1 MRRALVL
8 TYEKEEPMKRQI
20 QKESAET
27 LSVKTAQPNLA
38 NKITFSF
45 GRNWQDFV
53 GRYMNPDREKIA
65 IASLVEFLKQKDLK
79 NLDFLDIGC
88 GSGLFSLAAYRLGAK
103 RIVSV
108 DVDPFSV
115 ECTSRLRAA
124 VGSPQ
129 NWTILEGSILEKDC
143 VERLEPADIVYAWGS
158 LHHTGAMW
166 DAIRNACKLVSSN
179 GKFYLAIYNKVDGR
193 NGSEFW
199 LKVKKLYNRVS
210 TPAKRAL
217 ELAFIVRYQVLP
229 ELIRFRNPFLYWR
242 SYSKGRG
249 MSAYIDT
256 RDWLGGYPYEFA
268 SVDEILRFCRTEMG
282 VRLVNL
288 RAVNNLGVNEFLFQ
302 K

>member
-1 MRRALVL
+1 VS
-8 TYEKEEPMKRQI
+8 RQI
-20 QKESAET
+20 HLESGGT
-27 LSVKTAQPNLA
+27 LLSDSAQVNLGTE
-38 NKITFSF
+38 ITFSF

-53 GRYMNPDREKIA
+53 ERYLNSERERIA
-65 IASLVEFLKQKDLK
+65 IASLVEFLQQKDLN

-115 ECTSRLRAA
+115 ECTARLH
-124 VGSPQ
+124 VSIGSPR
-129 NWTILEGSILEKDC
+129 NWTVVQGSILDKDC
-143 VERLEPADIVYAWGS
+143 VDRLEAADIVYAWGS

-166 DAIRNACKLVSSN
+166 NAIRNTCDLVSSN
-179 GKFYLAIYNKVDGR
+179 GRLHLGIYNKVDGR

-210 TPAKRAL
+210 MPSKRSM
-217 ELAFIVRYQVLP
+217 ELAYIARYQVLP
-229 ELIRFRNPFLYWR
+229 ELIRFRNPLSFWR
-242 SYSKGRG
+242 NYSKSRG
-249 MSAYIDT
+249 MSAYTDV

-268 SVDEILRFCRTEMG
+268 SVDEIVRFCEVEFG

-288 RAVNNLGVNEFLFQ
+288 RAANNLGVNEFLFQ